1 MEGQSSVVETSCN
14 DSVNGVLDVPGRL
27 NTISWAYIQ
36 SILNKF
42 CPGGTTSR
50 LQSQFNSNHQSVK
63 ARTFFSFYSDNNQ
76 GPHFAAN
83 QASRTR
89 INTEANCQHS
99 TSSQHSSCKQNTSQ
113 FTGTLPPHRLQH
125 SYYSIDRLHSFRIL
139 QLLS

>member
-1 MEGQSSVVETSCN
+1 MKYEILSQMEGQSSVVETSCN

-63 ARTFFSFYSDNNQ
+63 ARTFCLSIQ
-76 GPHFAAN
+76 TIIKARTLQRTKHPGPV
-83 QASRTR
+83 
-89 INTEANCQHS
+89 
-99 TSSQHSSCKQNTSQ
+99 
-113 FTGTLPPHRLQH
+113 
-125 SYYSIDRLHSFRIL
+125 
-139 QLLS
+139 